1 MKLNMIPKR
10 TSPLIILTML
20 ANIQWSCSGGG
31 GGENTANLSPQ
42 VTISY
47 PTDNSSVVGNAVYS
61 LKFSETVTGLTGNNL
76 NAACEG
82 SIQLSPDNGG
92 NCYPISIKSIDNI
105 SWTVDPVGELS
116 DGAYTLT
123 VTTHI
128 QNLSALSPSSP
139 TSVTF
144 NVKDALSTVANQL
157 ESDLIKADLSKDLA
171 EAAKAGARTSA
182 GSEKNDLLSVI
193 PAAFDGAFDAV
204 ANAAMNEN
212 LTQVALS
219 AIIESLLSN
228 VAGQASLVSDHS
240 ASRVAVL
247 PPNFSSLLKSLTTRV
262 ATKSASSI
270 TTLQT
275 LATALVSSLPAAGA
289 TAIEIE
295 TTYVRSIVQTATTVV
310 MTTNTDKTAR
320 DSVLAGLGTGVVAG
334 AKRITEMTVNVDTIQ
349 TTTTESMTAAANSSD
364 VEYDVS
370 TVTTAIVT
378 AVNTVTPT
386 SIVDETAPA
395 SCSLNGQT
403 VAHGSTLIAY
413 QASSVAFGNTC
424 TSETRS
430 CSDGTLSGAY
440 TNTSCAVADAAGCSL
455 NGQTVAHGS
464 TLIAYQAS
472 SVAFGN
478 TCISE
483 TRSCSDGTLSGA
495 YTNTSCVVAD
505 AASCSLNGQTVAH
518 GSAVTAYQASSVAF
532 GNTCNGETRSC
543 SDGNLTGS
551 YAYTSCS
558 VNPASQSSSEHS
570 ADGTTFKITVKSPD
584 YYSNKYYVDGVQ
596 TKSLNLKKGFT
607 YYFNVEDSS
616 TNNHPLFIGTTSGG
630 GNYNNE
636 YSSGITNSRATG
648 GILTFT
654 VPNDAPS
661 TLFYNCGIH
670 SSMGGVINTSSSTV
684 PAETSPAPSPPTTP
698 PSYYY

>member
-1 MKLNMIPKR
+1 MISKKI
-10 TSPLIILTML
+10 SPLITLILL
-20 ANIQWSCSGGG
+20 ASFQWSCSGGG

-47 PTDNSSVVGNAVYS
+47 PRDNSSVIGNAVYS
-61 LKFSETVTGLTGNNL
+61 LKFSESVTGLTGNNL

-92 NCYPISIKSIDNI
+92 NCHPISIKSTDNI

-116 DGAYTLT
+116 DGAYSLT
-123 VTTHI
+123 VTTGI
-128 QNLSALSPSSP
+128 QNLSALSPASP

-182 GSEKNDLLSVI
+182 GIEKNDLLNVI

-204 ANAAMNEN
+204 AAAGLSEN
-212 LTQVALS
+212 LTQAALS
-219 AIIESLLSN
+219 TIIESLLSN

-240 ASRVAVL
+240 AARVAAL
-247 PPNFSSLLKSLTTRV
+247 PANFSNLLKNLTTRV
-262 ATKSASSI
+262 ATKSASSS

-289 TAIEIE
+289 TATEIE
-295 TTYVRSIVQTATTVV
+295 TIYVRSIVQTTTTVV
-310 MTTNTDKTAR
+310 MTTNTDKIAR
-320 DSVLAGLGTGVVAG
+320 DSVLVGLGAGVIAG

-364 VEYDVS
+364 EEYDVS
-370 TVTTAIVT
+370 TATTAIVT
-378 AVNTVTPT
+378 AVNAETPT
-386 SIVDETAPA
+386 SIVDESAPA

-403 VAHGSTLIAY
+403 VAHGSALTAY

-424 TSETRS
+424 T
-430 CSDGTLSGAY
+430 
-440 TNTSCAVADAAGCSL
+440 
-455 NGQTVAHGS
+455 
-464 TLIAYQAS
+464 
-472 SVAFGN
+472 
-478 TCISE
+478 
-483 TRSCSDGTLSGA
+483 
-495 YTNTSCVVAD
+495 
-505 AASCSLNGQTVAH
+505 
-518 GSAVTAYQASSVAF
+518 
-532 GNTCNGETRSC
+532 GETRSC
-543 SDGNLTGS
+543 SDGNLAGS
-551 YAYTSCS
+551 YAYTSCT
-558 VNPASQSSSEHS
+558 VNPASQSSSDYS

-607 YYFNVEDSS
+607 YYFNVDEFS
-616 TNNHPLFIGTTSGG
+616 TNSHPLFIGTSSGG
-630 GNYNNE
+630 GNYSSE
-636 YSSGITNSRATG
+636 YSSGITNSRATS

-661 TLFYNCGIH
+661 TLYYNCGLH
-670 SSMGGVINTSSSTV
+670 SSMGGVINTSPPTV
-684 PAETSPAPSPPTTP
+684 PAETSPAPSPPSTP
-698 PSYYY
+698 PSY

>member
-1 MKLNMIPKR
+1 MISKKI
-10 TSPLIILTML
+10 SPLITLILL
-20 ANIQWSCSGGG
+20 ASFQWSCSGGG
-31 GGENTANLSPQ
+31 EGENTANLSPQ

-47 PTDNSSVVGNAVYS
+47 PRDNSSVVGNAVYS
-61 LKFSETVTGLTGNNL
+61 LKFSEAVTGLTGNNL

-82 SIQLSPDNGG
+82 SIQLSPDSGG
-92 NCYPISIKSIDNI
+92 NCYPISIKSTDNI

-116 DGAYTLT
+116 DGAYSLT
-123 VTTHI
+123 VTTSI
-128 QNLSALSPSSP
+128 QNLSALSPASP

-171 EAAKAGARTSA
+171 EAAKAGARTAA
-182 GSEKNDLLSVI
+182 GSENNDLLNMI

-204 ANAAMNEN
+204 ATAGLNEN
-212 LTQVALS
+212 LTQAALS
-219 AIIESLLSN
+219 TIIESLLSN

-240 ASRVAVL
+240 AARVAVL

-262 ATKSASSI
+262 ATKSASSS

-289 TAIEIE
+289 TATEIE
-295 TTYVRSIVQTATTVV
+295 TTYVRSIVQTTTTVV

-320 DSVLAGLGTGVVAG
+320 DSVLIGLGAGVIAG
-334 AKRITEMTVNVDTIQ
+334 AKRITEMTINVDTIQ
-349 TTTTESMTAAANSSD
+349 ATTTESMTAAANSND
-364 VEYDVS
+364 EEYDVS
-370 TVTTAIVT
+370 TATTAIVT
-378 AVNTVTPT
+378 AVNTETPT
-386 SIVDETAPA
+386 SIVDESVPA
-395 SCSLNGQT
+395 SCSLNGQIVT
-403 VAHGSTLIAY
+403 HGNTITAY

-424 TSETRS
+424 TGETRS
-430 CSDGTLSGAY
+430 CSNGTLSGAY
-440 TNTSCAVADAAGCSL
+440 TNTSCA
-455 NGQTVAHGS
+455 
-464 TLIAYQAS
+464 
-472 SVAFGN
+472 
-478 TCISE
+478 
-483 TRSCSDGTLSGA
+483 
-495 YTNTSCVVAD
+495 VAD

-532 GNTCNGETRSC
+532 GSTCTGETRSC
-543 SDGNLTGS
+543 SNGNLTGS
-551 YAYTSCS
+551 YAYTSCT
-558 VNPASQSSSEHS
+558 VNPASQSSSEYS

-584 YYSNKYYVDGVQ
+584 YYSKKYYVDGVQ

-607 YYFNVEDSS
+607 YYFNVDEFS
-616 TNNHPLFIGTTSGG
+616 TNSHPLFIGTSSGG
-630 GNYNNE
+630 GNYSSE
-636 YSSGITNSRATG
+636 YLSGITNSRATS

-661 TLFYNCGIH
+661 TLYYNCGIH

-684 PAETSPAPSPPTTP
+684 PAETSPAPSPPSTP

>member
-31 GGENTANLSPQ
+31 GGENIANLSPQ

-157 ESDLIKADLSKDLA
+157 ESDLIKADLSKDFA
-171 EAAKAGARTSA
+171 EAAKSGARTSA
-182 GSEKNDLLSVI
+182 GSEKNDLLNVI

-204 ANAAMNEN
+204 ANSGMNDN

-219 AIIESLLSN
+219 SIIESLLSN

-262 ATKSASSI
+262 ATKSASSS

-295 TTYVRSIVQTATTVV
+295 TTYVRSIVQTATTVI

-320 DSVLAGLGTGVVAG
+320 DNVLAGLGAGVIAG

-403 VAHGSTLIAY
+403 VAHGSTLLAY

-464 TLIAYQAS
+464 TLI
-472 SVAFGN
+472 
-478 TCISE
+478 
-483 TRSCSDGTLSGA
+483 
-495 YTNTSCVVAD
+495 
-505 AASCSLNGQTVAH
+505 
-518 GSAVTAYQASSVAF
+518 AYQASSVAF

-630 GNYNNE
+630 GNYSNE